1 MRIIRRFMNRN
12 AQFTIIAALLI
23 AAILITSVVIT
34 YSIIRDNPIKAA
46 PTVLGAIDE
55 INFAIKQILG
65 FTVGYYGSVLQVT
78 GNVTYA
84 RILTQR
90 YLESGLNYIASMH
103 PDWAPIFQMN
113 EEDSIIELRWY
124 TNESSSFGNISVTYD
139 LPGLGISGI
148 EYSTSCELNA
158 TILGVDGN
166 YVRILVSKDGGEPL
180 LTLNAENFGFY
191 AYDYN
196 RSLWYTV
203 ETTSEPTIQ
212 LVDEGAEYTILMPL
226 GIDPSAFIVQI
237 TDHRGIMTV
246 ASSFTHYTLTFSWNS
261 SLYSTLSHDNIV
273 VEMLQNGTLRWLGQN
288 LDVNGT
294 CAPIPPIPV
303 KCLRVNQT
311 VSGVS
316 HEVPFQVE
324 EWAADYHVP
333 LGISS
338 NASLFLNRHMI
349 VFLVNH
355 TVQEVKIWWDPRDA
369 AVQTRFARTNF
380 YFNDDPSSHTLNN
393 GILTLDLSRESAWWG
408 TKWGVTSTYGHVEAR
423 AEFFQINSDVDEDD
437 GHPVYGADASYVIYN
452 GVVRDIVTQEAEWH
466 GGIVNCPNVY
476 AEIVIMLPAKT
487 TYYTYL
493 LRIMFVESLQPRTI
507 SGMNIITVKM
517 TVSKSQWVNQWGRTS
532 AENGTSA
539 GMPVESIVS
548 DETKLFYNFSSSQ
561 TGWMHHWAQ
570 FIKAGKGYGLMF
582 TNSSNRELYVFD
594 NKTSGEK
601 RGALK
606 VTDDKSG
613 GTQYIT
619 IEFSPVAISSVSFQT
634 AKEIVWYGA
643 VVLFNNSDPIYDYT
657 NQTGLW
663 VIVEHPPTI
672 TVSYEN

>member
-23 AAILITSVVIT
+23 AAILITSVVVT
-34 YSIIRDNPIKAA
+34 YSIIRDNPIKAT

-78 GNVTYA
+78 GNITYA
-84 RILTQR
+84 RTLTQR
-90 YLESGLNYIASMH
+90 YLESGLDYIASMH

-113 EEDSIIELRWY
+113 EEDSTIELIWY

-203 ETTSEPTIQ
+203 KTTSEPIIQ

-261 SLYSTLSHDNIV
+261 SLYSTLSDDNIV

-288 LDVNGT
+288 LDINGT

-369 AVQTRFARTNF
+369 AIQTRFARTNF
-380 YFNDDPSSHTLNN
+380 YFNDNP
-393 GILTLDLSRESAWWG
+393 GAGTLDNGRITLDVSRNWRWKVRA
-408 TKWGVTSTYGHVEAR
+408 TYGSVQTEAT
-423 AEFFQINSDVDEDD
+423 FFRINNED
-437 GHPVYGADASYVIYN
+437 PVYGSSPAFVVFN
-452 GVVRDIVTQEAEWH
+452 GVVRDIVTQEAEWS
-466 GGIVNCPNVY
+466 GGIGGCPNVY

-507 SGMNIITVKM
+507 SDMDIITVRM
-517 TVSKSQWVNQWGRTS
+517 TVSKSQWINQWGRTS

-539 GMPVESIVS
+539 GTPIESIVS

-561 TGWMHHWAQ
+561 TDWMHHWAQ

-582 TNSSNRELYVFD
+582 ANSSNRELYVFD

-619 IEFSPVAISSVSFQT
+619 IEFSPVVISSVSFQT

-657 NQTGLW
+657 NQEGLW

-672 TVSYEN
+672 TVSYEK